1 MESVD
6 FLLGNVDKEGQL
18 EDDEAYLLFCLRTD
32 EIGPSGDPRGRGWP
46 YCARLLFWWIRL
58 R

>member
-18 EDDEAYLLFCLRTD
+18 EDDEVVSFPNRLTT
-32 EIGPSGDPRGRGWP
+32 GPSRDSGRRRQSGVEG
-46 YCARLLFWWIRL
+46 LFQWRF
-58 R
+58 

>member
-18 EDDEAYLLFCLRTD
+18 EDDEVTPLNICR
-32 EIGPSGDPRGRGWP
+32 S
-46 YCARLLFWWIRL
+46 
-58 R
+58 

>member
-18 EDDEAYLLFCLRTD
+18 EDDDVTPPPESADTARRT
-32 EIGPSGDPRGRGWP
+32 
-46 YCARLLFWWIRL
+46 
-58 R
+58 

>member
-18 EDDEAYLLFCLRTD
+18 EGDEVYSFFQRSTD
-32 EIGPSGDPRGRGWP
+32 VTGPSRDTR
-46 YCARLLFWWIRL
+46 
-58 R
+58 